1 MATIKVIDVLDRAS
15 ILLQDATH
23 TRFPNAELLKF
34 FNDAQ
39 REIVLQRPDANMI
52 NENQSL
58 ATGSKQSLPSNGLR
72 LIDIVR
78 NQNGRSITQVDRKIL
93 DESLPN
99 WHESTAGV
107 NKIENYIY
115 DGSDPK
121 NYYVYPKAV
130 SGTHTIEIIYSK
142 SPTDVTISDFTND
155 TQTITLDDIYANTI
169 LDYMMYR
176 AYQKDAE
183 FAGNTQKA
191 MMHYQS
197 FSNSIGVKT
206 QADTVL
212 TPIPSTSMAVR

>member
-1 MATIKVIDVLDRAS
+1 MATIKVVEVLDRAS
-15 ILLQDATH
+15 ILLQDATN
-23 TRFPNAELLKF
+23 TRFPKFELLKF

-39 REIVLQRPDANMI
+39 REIVLHRPDANMV
-52 NENQSL
+52 NENQNL
-58 ATGSKQSLPSNGLR
+58 VTGSKQSLPANGLR

-99 WHESTAGV
+99 WHEATAGV

-121 NYYVYPKAV
+121 NYYVYPKAI

-142 SPTDVTISDFTND
+142 SPADIAISDFTND
-155 TQTITLDDIYANTI
+155 TQTISLDDIYANTI
-169 LDYMMYR
+169 LDYIMYR
-176 AYQKDAE
+176 SYQKDAE
-183 FAGNTQKA
+183 FAGNAQKA

-197 FSNSIGVKT
+197 FSNAIGIKT

-212 TPIPSTSMAVR
+212 TPIRSTSMAVR